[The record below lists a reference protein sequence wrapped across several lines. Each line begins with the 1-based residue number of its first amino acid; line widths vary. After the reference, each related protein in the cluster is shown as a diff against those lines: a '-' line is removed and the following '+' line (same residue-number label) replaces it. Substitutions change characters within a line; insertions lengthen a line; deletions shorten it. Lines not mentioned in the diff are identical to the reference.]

1 MKRKYD
7 LQEFINAPTK
17 HSVLLELVKRVK
29 ERRKECSMT
38 QRQLSA
44 RSGVSYASIRR
55 FETTGE
61 ISLTSLMQIA
71 QALDCIEDF
80 NELFRKKKIADL
92 KEFEG

>member
-71 QALDCIEDF
+71 QTLDCIEDF
-80 NELFRKKKIADL
+80 NELFRKKKITNL